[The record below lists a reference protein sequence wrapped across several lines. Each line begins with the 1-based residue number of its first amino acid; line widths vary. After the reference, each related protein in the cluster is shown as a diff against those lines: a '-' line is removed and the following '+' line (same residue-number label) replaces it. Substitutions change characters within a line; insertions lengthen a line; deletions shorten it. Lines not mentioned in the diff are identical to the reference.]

1 MYIFDLKLRWCNHER
16 RGRHHP
22 HLQQTASLNNDVQAL
37 SRHTERRVWA
47 GGNKNSMIR
56 YRRRQQAQKKHAL
69 PPRERH
75 GWRLVTAP
83 YNGTVTLTPRTPP
96 CFPHTARTHDTAT
109 TETTPVDNKQLRQ
122 RRAHRPTPNF
132 LAAVPPPPPPIDAG
146 WRAVGHGGRQVQRRA
161 AGQPHSCYHP
171 PAHAYARQRWRLLAR
186 DDAAPEREA
195 NAERLMRIIGRP
207 GDAVPSASAP
217 RALDD
222 PAARRP
228 RLRRMLGDG

>member
-1 MYIFDLKLRWCNHER
+1 MRRYKRVRVICIFYDLKLRWCNHER

-22 HLQQTASLNNDVQAL
+22 RQQQTASLNNDVQAL

-122 RRAHRPTPNF
+122 RRAHRPTPNC
-132 LAAVPPPPPPIDAG
+132 LAAVPPPSPIDAG
-146 WRAVGHGGRQVQRRA
+146 WRTGGTTAGKFNEEQRGSPTVVTTPRHTPTPGS
-161 AGQPHSCYHP
+161 AGAC
-171 PAHAYARQRWRLLAR
+171 WRVTTR
-186 DDAAPEREA
+186 R
-195 NAERLMRIIGRP
+195 RSGRP
-207 GDAVPSASAP
+207 TRSA
-217 RALDD
+217 
-222 PAARRP
+222 
-228 RLRRMLGDG
+228 